1 MSVKRATKP
10 GVNQEII
17 ITAPNFKVL
26 STTIVGTSIFVSNNF
41 SQEAID
47 LMKTEMEKGAKAK
60 TSKGNRAAKD
70 FNAGYLGSMHMSE
83 DGWFGIPATAF
94 RAAMIRTCSVKGI
107 EMTRAKMCFFIEADG
122 YEKDRGTP
130 LVRVTKGEPERFD
143 SYVRNATGVADIR
156 ARARLAAGWEC
167 VLRVRYDADLF
178 SATTVANL
186 VQHAG
191 ISVGIGA
198 GRPFST
204 MSAGQGW
211 GTFEIQGSA
220 DGDSEDKSPSETAQA
235 KQFDQLLSE
244 TDEPISRRHAG

>member
-1 MSVKRATKP
+1 MPPKKAAKA
-10 GVNQEII
+10 GENQEIV
-17 ITAPNFKVL
+17 ITAPNFKIL
-26 STTIVGTSIFVSNNF
+26 STTLVGTSKFVSNNF

-47 LMKTEMEKGAKAK
+47 QMKIEQEKGAKAK
-60 TSKGNRAAKD
+60 SSKGNRAAKD
-70 FNAGYLGSMHMSE
+70 FNAGYLGSMHISE
-83 DGWFGIPATAF
+83 EGWFGIPATAF

-107 EMTRAKMCFFIEADG
+107 EMVRAKMCFFIEADG
-122 YEKDRGTP
+122 YEKGRGTP

-156 ARARLAAGWEC
+156 ARARLDAGWEC
-167 VLRVRYDADLF
+167 NLRIRYDADLF

-191 ISVGIGA
+191 ISVGVGA

-211 GTFEIQGSA
+211 GTFEIKGSA
-220 DGDSEDKSPSETAQA
+220 NNDSEDKPADGET
-235 KQFDQLLSE
+235 E
-244 TDEPISRRHAG
+244 TSQSAVA